1 MNGPGC
7 VKAFG
12 RDRPVTT
19 LLPFTDRKNRAV
31 RILDVVGK
39 FARLSVIPDVTG
51 HAVDGRM
58 GPCGQRGVA
67 HDGFCI
73 GVLVVRVRE
82 HGTIIQ
88 QVTETSL
95 TETILT
101 ASQEV
106 RA

>member
-1 MNGPGC
+1 M
-7 VKAFG
+7 G
-12 RDRPVTT
+12 RIDLVTL

-31 RILDVVGK
+31 RVFDVVGK

-88 QVTETSL
+88 QVTEASL
-95 TETILT
+95 TETIT
-101 ASQEV
+101 TTGQEV